1 MMLASKTERKTK
13 VITLYGFTLSNYVSM
28 VKMALIE
35 KELEFD
41 WVDVKPSQEND
52 FLTKSP
58 MGKIPCIETEQGFLS
73 ETNIILEYIEETG
86 SGINLMPTNS
96 FERARVREL
105 MKEIELYIELPART
119 LYSEAFFGGT
129 VSDEV
134 KTTAKKNL
142 QKGIACLKR
151 NGKFAPY
158 VAGSEFTYADI
169 LLQYSLGL
177 ASLSAKR
184 VLEMD
189 LLADLPEAK
198 QLMATISQRPSAIQ
212 IAAEHK
218 G

>member
-1 MMLASKTERKTK
+1 L
-13 VITLYGFTLSNYVSM
+13 ITLYGFTLSNYVSM
-28 VKMALIE
+28 LKMALIE

-41 WVDVKPSQEND
+41 WVDVKPSQENEY
-52 FLTKSP
+52 LAKSP
-58 MGKIPCIETEQGFLS
+58 MGKVPCIETEHGFLS

-86 SGINLMPTNS
+86 SGIKLMPTDP

-119 LYSEAFFGGT
+119 AFAEAFFGGT

-134 KTTAKKNL
+134 KETAKKNL
-142 QKGIACLKR
+142 KKGIACLKR

-169 LLQYSLGL
+169 LLKYSLGL
-177 ASLSAKR
+177 ANRCAAL
-184 VLEMD
+184 VLDMD
-189 LLADLPEAK
+189 LLAELPEAK
-198 QLMATISQRPSAIQ
+198 QLMATIGQRPSAIQ

>member
-1 MMLASKTERKTK
+1 M
-13 VITLYGFTLSNYVSM
+13 ITLYGFTLSNYVNM

-35 KELEFD
+35 KELAFD

-52 FLTKSP
+52 YLAKSP
-58 MGKIPCIETEQGFLS
+58 MGKVPCIETEQGFLS

-86 SGINLMPTNS
+86 TGVKLMPTDP

-119 LYSEAFFGGT
+119 TLPEAFFGGT

-134 KTTAKKNL
+134 KATAKKNL

-177 ASLSAKR
+177 ASQCAKR
-184 VLEMD
+184 VLDMN
-189 LLADLPEAK
+189 LLEDLPEAK
-198 QLMATISQRPSAIQ
+198 QLMATIGQRPSAIQ

>member
-1 MMLASKTERKTK
+1 MKKRW
-13 VITLYGFTLSNYVSM
+13 I
-28 VKMALIE
+28 
-35 KELEFD
+35 FD
-41 WVDVKPSQEND
+41 WVDVKPSQESGYLN
-52 FLTKSP
+52 KSP
-58 MGKIPCIETEQGFLS
+58 MGKVPCIETEQGFLS

-86 SGINLMPTNS
+86 SGAALMPTDP

-119 LYSEAFFGGT
+119 TLAEAFFGGT

-134 KTTAKKNL
+134 KATAQKNL
-142 QKGIACLKR
+142 EKGIACLKR
-151 NGKFAPY
+151 NGKFSPY

-177 ASLSAKR
+177 ASQCAKR
-184 VLEMD
+184 VLDTD

-198 QLMATISQRPSAIQ
+198 QLMATISQRPSAIRV
-212 IAAEHK
+212 AEEQK